1 MKVRRIE
8 KVLLYDEGVGG
19 GLEIGEIA
27 AYLKEKVSKVAVET
41 RGEVFT
47 LSPEKRVD
55 FARKLASIKIQD
67 IGRKM
72 VSEQEPLYAE
82 VEYEK
87 RRILGMTSAFG
98 VLYDGFRLQKVFS
111 QLLAA
116 EECNLRFVH
125 ILFTNRLFATWDE
138 GNKRYHARTSLY
150 GLPSLISTTGL
161 VEAPAK
167 PREYYLLKQ
176 QYDRL
181 GRNLLEVKDKF
192 KGTFIDYEDERL
204 TAVVKGYAMQAVFY
218 CLTGEPF
225 CEDRGCRLYNAH
237 WQEELIFAQ
246 LKSKYEFCERHDRI
260 LGSLRAEDVSGEKAS
275 YEGSQKHLE
284 AEKTA
289 H

>member
-8 KVLLYDEGVGG
+8 KILIYDEGVGG
-19 GLEIGEIA
+19 RLEIEEIA
-27 AYLKEKVSKVAVET
+27 AYLREKVGKVAVET
-41 RGEVFT
+41 RGGVFT
-47 LSPEKRVD
+47 SSPEKSAD

-72 VSEQEPLYAE
+72 ISEQEPLYAE
-82 VEYEK
+82 IEYEK

-98 VLYDGFRLQKVFS
+98 VLYDGFLLQKVFS
-111 QLLAA
+111 QLLAT
-116 EECNLRFVH
+116 EECTLRFVH

-176 QYDRL
+176 QYERL
-181 GRNLLEVKDKF
+181 GRDLLEVKDKF

-204 TAVVKGYAMQAVFY
+204 TEVVKGYAMQAVFY

-237 WQEELIFAQ
+237 WQEELISAQ
-246 LKSKYEFCERHDRI
+246 LKSKYEFCGRHDRI
-260 LGSLRAEDVSGEKAS
+260 LESLRAEDVGGDRACNED
-275 YEGSQKHLE
+275 SQKHLE